1 MKVTDPIS
9 SPSQHVVQT
18 KNPRMENLR
27 NQKWETSYKKATSTC
42 HFIIRQIRSHS
53 LCFPRHECRI
63 WVLWDWVACF
73 PCPRCIFIRRNFR
86 TGNFNT
92 NRSIIT
98 GDVKYG
104 IKIPNVSCFLFIIL
118 ASDSPKNNGSVQLF
132 FWRNNFFSRV
142 LLQRIHQFSVKK
154 YSQRRR
160 LFLVK
165 LASWWY
171 FLHTCTYVDNLTNVD
186 KNHKTVPICAHGGT
200 PTYDRNGANKT
211 TGGVQ
216 LFSTTKQQFSH
227 STTYLFGKCRAV
239 HMAALPHLT

>member
-1 MKVTDPIS
+1 MKTRRRCAPPFFCYPRKTRGGGRSNAPPPAGRGLKGQNPAMKVTDPIS

-42 HFIIRQIRSHS
+42 HFILRQIRSHS

-63 WVLWDWVACF
+63 WVLWNWVACF

-118 ASDSPKNNGSVQLF
+118 ASDLCFCFIRLRYTFIVQSNGFRFEKWPKNM
-132 FWRNNFFSRV
+132 RHTTMCIHFSN
-142 LLQRIHQFSVKK
+142 LTFGDLTLTWHIKFIA
-154 YSQRRR
+154 
-160 LFLVK
+160 
-165 LASWWY
+165 LAS
-171 FLHTCTYVDNLTNVD
+171 
-186 KNHKTVPICAHGGT
+186 
-200 PTYDRNGANKT
+200 
-211 TGGVQ
+211 
-216 LFSTTKQQFSH
+216 
-227 STTYLFGKCRAV
+227 
-239 HMAALPHLT
+239 

>member
-42 HFIIRQIRSHS
+42 HFILRQIRSHS

-63 WVLWDWVACF
+63 WVLWNWLACF

-92 NRSIIT
+92 NRSLIT

-104 IKIPNVSCFLFIIL
+104 IKIPNMSCFLFIIL
-118 ASDSPKNNGSVQLF
+118 ASGHFCDLPIISQWAKNQL
-132 FWRNNFFSRV
+132 RYIYFS
-142 LLQRIHQFSVKK
+142 
-154 YSQRRR
+154 
-160 LFLVK
+160 
-165 LASWWY
+165 ASIFEW
-171 FLHTCTYVDNLTNVD
+171 
-186 KNHKTVPICAHGGT
+186 NHIV
-200 PTYDRNGANKT
+200 
-211 TGGVQ
+211 
-216 LFSTTKQQFSH
+216 
-227 STTYLFGKCRAV
+227 
-239 HMAALPHLT
+239 

>member
-18 KNPRMENLR
+18 KNPRMDNLR

-42 HFIIRQIRSHS
+42 HFILRQIRSHS

-104 IKIPNVSCFLFIIL
+104 IKIHNVSCFLFIIL
-118 ASDSPKNNGSVQLF
+118 ASGRRREKRKAAFESSREIISKSFRSFFGSGQNWGLQGSKFQNFPKRF
-132 FWRNNFFSRV
+132 FDNKIFNFKDRAANLIPLCFSR
-142 LLQRIHQFSVKK
+142 
-154 YSQRRR
+154 
-160 LFLVK
+160 
-165 LASWWY
+165 
-171 FLHTCTYVDNLTNVD
+171 
-186 KNHKTVPICAHGGT
+186 
-200 PTYDRNGANKT
+200 
-211 TGGVQ
+211 
-216 LFSTTKQQFSH
+216 
-227 STTYLFGKCRAV
+227 
-239 HMAALPHLT
+239 

>member
-42 HFIIRQIRSHS
+42 HFILRQIRSHS

-118 ASDSPKNNGSVQLF
+118 ASGHQVESRDLTSKKVYSRATATV
-132 FWRNNFFSRV
+132 RNRIFSSFQNLIRPLV
-142 LLQRIHQFSVKK
+142 PTICISRIFDISMTWGQ
-154 YSQRRR
+154 
-160 LFLVK
+160 VK
-165 LASWWY
+165 LLTSPLWVNGGNIEILPNASVRCNS
-171 FLHTCTYVDNLTNVD
+171 FRIMC
-186 KNHKTVPICAHGGT
+186 
-200 PTYDRNGANKT
+200 
-211 TGGVQ
+211 
-216 LFSTTKQQFSH
+216 S
-227 STTYLFGKCRAV
+227 
-239 HMAALPHLT
+239 

>member
-42 HFIIRQIRSHS
+42 HFILRQIRSHS
-53 LCFPRHECRI
+53 LCFTRHECRI
-63 WVLWDWVACF
+63 WVLWNWVACF

-118 ASDSPKNNGSVQLF
+118 ASGLSSRHVQCESQILEQLTKLAEAF
-132 FWRNNFFSRV
+132 ARNMDEEQLRKMA
-142 LLQRIHQFSVKK
+142 QHT
-154 YSQRRR
+154 RRR
-160 LFLVK
+160 AELCR
-165 LASWWY
+165 SIGWG
-171 FLHTCTYVDNLTNVD
+171 H
-186 KNHKTVPICAHGGT
+186 
-200 PTYDRNGANKT
+200 
-211 TGGVQ
+211 
-216 LFSTTKQQFSH
+216 FSH
-227 STTYLFGKCRAV
+227 L
-239 HMAALPHLT
+239 L